1 MKLRRK
7 NGLMKLISLVVVIAL
22 LSPSIVSAATVD
34 TIQPYASK
42 YLTSYSAYVYVTDG
56 GQVQVW
62 YDVMGTGFMD
72 EIGSLS
78 ILLYE
83 STNGTTWTR
92 VKTFSH
98 ENYSS
103 MLAYDDYYHS
113 SHVSYQGVGTRQYK
127 AYICFWAGKNGS
139 GDTRYMWAY
148 EA

>member
-1 MKLRRK
+1 MKQFKKSGLRLVAFVLSTII
-7 NGLMKLISLVVVIAL
+7 LMSV
-22 LSPSIVSAATVD
+22 PVSAATNEEVM
-34 TIQPYASK
+34 PCASY
-42 YLTSYSAYVYVTDG
+42 YLNSYSAYVYVTDSG
-56 GQVQVW
+56 SVQVW
-62 YDVMGTGFMD
+62 YDVMGTGYMD

-78 ILLYE
+78 IMLYE

-92 VKTFSH
+92 VKTFLH

-113 SHVSYQGVGTRQYK
+113 SHVSYQGVSTRQYK